1 MPTSGRINSLLVP
14 LCCHQIPAH
23 TPEPPG
29 PHRRH
34 CYGRGRRLS
43 EGGAT
48 WLPLGKPVGGIGS
61 EGGEGQG
68 TLESPLRPRPPLP
81 FLLGSLPSGG
91 DEEAQAQFHR
101 SCPSG
106 SHAPQALKGQ
116 KQLIQLQPFRTFVG
130 AGGRRRAG
138 AVEALCGVGSGRVSS
153 CSLSRQ
159 KQPGRRGS
167 RLHFATHYINW
178 KRKVCELGPQVW
190 GDPGLRRGVTEEARW
205 R

>member
-1 MPTSGRINSLLVP
+1 MNPLKLQEGHSGRGRAPSFTEPLFRGHIVGILHTVPTSGRINSLLVP
-14 LCCHQIPAH
+14 LCCHQISAH
-23 TPEPPG
+23 TPAPPG

-48 WLPLGKPVGGIGS
+48 WLPLGKPVGGIGR

-68 TLESPLRPRPPLP
+68 TLASPLRPRPPLP

-91 DEEAQAQFHR
+91 DEEAQAQFHS

-116 KQLIQLQPFRTFVG
+116 KQLIQLQPFRTFGG
-130 AGGRRRAG
+130 AGARRRSG
-138 AVEALCGVGSGRVSS
+138 GTLRCG
-153 CSLSRQ
+153 
-159 KQPGRRGS
+159 
-167 RLHFATHYINW
+167 
-178 KRKVCELGPQVW
+178 
-190 GDPGLRRGVTEEARW
+190 
-205 R
+205 